1 MEKNKFSTVM
11 EKKDDIELIRIT
23 TSEKKD
29 YQPEAIVAAK
39 DELMK
44 RNISASMYEDF
55 TNKVEKLI
63 EIEKETENKKLQVPL
78 PKSIKIIAFIFPVL
92 LFFVIGI
99 GLMMFGYQKRGKEL
113 CKWTF
118 FGCIFYFTIA
128 MLIQLFF

>member
-11 EKKDDIELIRIT
+11 EKKDDIELISIT

-29 YQPEAIVAAK
+29 YEPEAIVAAK

>member
-63 EIEKETENKKLQVPL
+63 EIEKETENTKLQVPL

>member
-92 LFFVIGI
+92 LFFIIGI

>member
-11 EKKDDIELIRIT
+11 EKKDNIELIRIT

-92 LFFVIGI
+92 LFFIIGI

>member
-78 PKSIKIIAFIFPVL
+78 PK
-92 LFFVIGI
+92 
-99 GLMMFGYQKRGKEL
+99 
-113 CKWTF
+113 
-118 FGCIFYFTIA
+118 
-128 MLIQLFF
+128 

>member
-1 MEKNKFSTVM
+1 
-11 EKKDDIELIRIT
+11 
-23 TSEKKD
+23 
-29 YQPEAIVAAK
+29 
-39 DELMK
+39 
-44 RNISASMYEDF
+44 MYEDF

>member
-113 CKWTF
+113 CKWRF

>member
-1 MEKNKFSTVM
+1 MKKNKFSTVM